1 MAAVMPYHETR
12 FLFNPYYSNDFSAG
26 LMLATLQ
33 EAESHHM
40 LDNVD
45 RLVFMQH
52 GWRTTSLDLSL
63 CPALEKEIVAFP
75 PLPGGAVPTR
85 QNLTSRVVFLL
96 ISKEAVLKDIL
107 PPGGRARACL
117 DGKHDM
123 IPPLLRPLPA
133 NIL

>member
-1 MAAVMPYHETR
+1 
-12 FLFNPYYSNDFSAG
+12 
-26 LMLATLQ
+26 ML
-33 EAESHHM
+33 EGI
-40 LDNVD
+40 D
-45 RLVFMQH
+45 RLVLMSP
-52 GWRTTSLDLSL
+52 GWRSPVIDLSL